1 MRRSARG
8 ADAAPPSTDVEAIT
22 GWLLHD
28 AINEDDMLLLFES
41 LAWRFVA
48 AGLPFARSSLHV
60 GTLHPQLIGFG
71 WYWNSRDGLC
81 DEFKVH
87 SVVRD
92 SDSYRLSPLVPV
104 IEKGERFRCNM
115 SDEAKIKTFPLM
127 AELAQDGI
135 TDYLALPLN
144 AGSAY
149 HNAVTIAT
157 RRKGGFSTADIT
169 AIESVMRLFALHVE
183 RHIQQ
188 RIASNLM
195 DTYLGHLAGEKVLH
209 GAIKRGSGEPVDA
222 VIWYS
227 DMRGFTHL
235 SDYLGGADVM
245 LVLNAYFEIQAG
257 AVMAHGGEVLK
268 FIGDGMLAVFPFT
281 SHEASKT
288 AAQNAV
294 MAAGDVMR
302 DLKELNDNP
311 PDALAR
317 IERWRPLK
325 CGIALH
331 AGEAFF
337 GNVGAPERLDF
348 TVTGRAVNIA
358 ARLEALAKDLERAV
372 LLTSEVA
379 SLLTCP
385 LDNLGSHRLRGLS
398 HEITVYSPQY
408 TPTQKPA
415 RD

>member
-8 ADAAPPSTDVEAIT
+8 ADAAPSSTDIEGIT
-22 GWLLHD
+22 EWLLRD
-28 AINEDDMLLLFES
+28 AINEDDLLLLFES

-71 WYWNSRDGLC
+71 WYWNSRDGIC

-87 SVVRD
+87 SEVRA

-104 IEKGERFRCNM
+104 LEKGEHFRCNM
-115 SDEAKIKTFPLM
+115 SDQARMKTFPLM
-127 AELAQDGI
+127 AELAQEGI
-135 TDYLALPLN
+135 TDYLALPLR
-144 AGSAY
+144 AGGPY
-149 HNAVTIAT
+149 HNAATIAT
-157 RRKGGFSTADIT
+157 RRKGGFSDADIA
-169 AIESVMRLFALHVE
+169 AIENVMRLFALHVE

-188 RIASNLM
+188 RIACNLM

-227 DMRGFTHL
+227 DMRGFTSLSDHL
-235 SDYLGGADVM
+235 SGADVTA
-245 LVLNAYFEIQAG
+245 LLNAYFEIQAG

-281 SHEASKT
+281 SLETSKI

-294 MAAGDVMR
+294 IAARDVMR
-302 DLKELNDNP
+302 GLKLLNDDP
-311 PDALAR
+311 PDDLAR
-317 IERWRPLK
+317 IEGWKPLE

-348 TVTGRAVNIA
+348 TVTGRAVNVA
-358 ARLEALAKDLERAV
+358 ARLEALAKHLKHSL
-372 LLTSEVA
+372 LLTDEVA
-379 SLLTCP
+379 ALLSCP
-385 LDNLGSHRLRGLS
+385 LDDLGRHRLRGLS
-398 HEITVYSPQY
+398 HDIAVFSPQE
-408 TPTQKPA
+408 Q
-415 RD
+415 R